1 MATVSIPK
9 ELAERR
15 DLVAV
20 PRAEYERFIAWQR
33 RVKSAKTFIPTAA
46 EKKALARA
54 RKRRERGEYLTLD
67 ELRRAVA
74 TRR

>member
-9 ELAERR
+9 ELTERR

-20 PRAEYERFIAWQR
+20 PRPEYERFVAWQR
-33 RVKSAKTFIPTAA
+33 KVKSAKEFLPTAA

-67 ELRRAVA
+67 ELRRALA